1 MTKCPGTGRRQQRD
15 LQTKERDR
23 GHRLDRILLSV
34 AEEMDVN
41 VYGTAKA
48 YWGTMGG
55 QSHLQEPRDPGE
67 DTGTEG
73 NQENPGSPRPKEMGC
88 QAGKRNRVHGS
99 QKKKNS
105 NTGEGTVNIRERSAQ
120 GQRAQEARYRR

>member
-1 MTKCPGTGRRQQRD
+1 
-15 LQTKERDR
+15 
-23 GHRLDRILLSV
+23 
-34 AEEMDVN
+34 MDVN
-41 VYGTAKA
+41 VYGTAKV
-48 YWGTMGG
+48 YWGTMGR

-99 QKKKNS
+99 QKKKIVTLVRGLS
-105 NTGEGTVNIRERSAQ
+105 ILEKEVRRGRGPRKRVTEGRENQAGSLQNLQVSLSMRD
-120 GQRAQEARYRR
+120 E